1 MVDWLKEYSDVLNVL
16 ANITMILVWMIYL
29 HLLLISYRRQ
39 RRPKLLINRG
49 GSQDVKAHCLI
60 SNMSAESVYI
70 QSLIVTLKNEEKEW
84 TAAVTDIDDLQAE
97 DATNPQDTTHQ
108 GPLAPG
114 AFMDAGCFSNLIERA
129 ARKAGLS
136 EQDLKE
142 TISELELMVVA
153 AYGADDMSIAAKRR
167 FHLKGNDELTP
178 QTVSSQ
184 QISSRRARRKVD
196 RFLAEHL

>member
-1 MVDWLKEYSDVLNVL
+1 MIEWLKEYSDVLNVL
-16 ANITMILVWMIYL
+16 ANATMILVWMIYL
-29 HLLLISYRRQ
+29 HLLLIAYRRQ

-49 GSQDVKAHCLI
+49 GSHDVNGHCLI

-70 QSLIVTLKNEEKEW
+70 QSLIVTLKSQEEEW
-84 TAAVTDIDDLQAE
+84 TAAVTDIEDLNAV
-97 DATNPQDTTHQ
+97 DAARPQETTHQ

-114 AFMDAGCFSNLIERA
+114 AYMDAGCFSNLIERA

-142 TISELELMVVA
+142 TIRELELMVVA
-153 AYGADDMSIAAKRR
+153 AYGADDMSIAAKRS
-167 FHLKGNDELTP
+167 FHLKGNNELTP
-178 QTVSSQ
+178 QSVAAQ
-184 QISSRRARRKVD
+184 QVSSRRARRKVD

>member
-1 MVDWLKEYSDVLNVL
+1 MIEWLKEYSDVLNVL
-16 ANITMILVWMIYL
+16 ANVTMILVWMIYL

-49 GSQDVKAHCLI
+49 GSHDVNAHCLI

-84 TAAVTDIDDLQAE
+84 TAAVTDIDDLRAE
-97 DATNPQDTTHQ
+97 DATHPRDTTHQ

-142 TISELELMVVA
+142 RISGLELMVVA
-153 AYGADDMSIAAKRR
+153 AYGADDMSIAAKRS

-178 QTVSSQ
+178 QTVSAKQ
-184 QISSRRARRKVD
+184 VSSRRARREVD
-196 RFLAEHL
+196 RFLAKHL

>member
-1 MVDWLKEYSDVLNVL
+1 MLEWIKEYSDVLNVL
-16 ANITMILVWMIYL
+16 TNVIVVLVWVTYL

-39 RRPKLLINRG
+39 RRPRILINRG
-49 GSQDVKAHCLI
+49 GSQDVNAHCLI

-70 QSLIVTLKNEEKEW
+70 QSLIVTLKSEEEEW
-84 TAAVTDIDDLQAE
+84 TAAVTDIDDLQAK
-97 DATNPQDTTHQ
+97 DVTHPQETTHQ

-114 AFMDAGCFSNLIERA
+114 AYMDAGCFSNLIERA

-136 EQDLKE
+136 EQDLKK
-142 TISELELMVVA
+142 TIRELELMVVA
-153 AYGADDMSIAAKRR
+153 AYGADDMSIAAKRS

-178 QTVSSQ
+178 QSVAAQ
-184 QISSRRARRKVD
+184 QVSSRRARRKVD